1 MTAIF
6 HIYLV
11 QDTVLAIG
19 DTVVNK
25 TKSLPSVIF
34 CSRRRQVKHTH
45 THNQIIYIIHVVLC
59 QGKWRKRERSALYK
73 QRMKR
78 LLHQPG
84 GYLGEVIPKASHRK
98 CKCIRRGRH
107 LVYLKK
113 RKLVSVEQT
122 HNSGKGLG
130 GNKDQIEKETR
141 SQSLVVRNLST
152 RLVVIATGGFY
163 FFSSHGNDII
173 CVEFKKDYSDCL
185 GDNRLQE
192 GKSGSREI
200 NMNYNSYF
208 CMSKIGWFLIICLT

>member
-1 MTAIF
+1 MLCCAK
-6 HIYLV
+6 V
-11 QDTVLAIG
+11 NGEKESVL
-19 DTVVNK
+19 
-25 TKSLPSVIF
+25 LF
-34 CSRRRQVKHTH
+34 
-45 THNQIIYIIHVVLC
+45 
-59 QGKWRKRERSALYK
+59 LYK
-73 QRMKR
+73 LRMKR
-78 LLHQPG
+78 LLLQPG
-84 GYLGEVIPKASHRK
+84 EYLGEVIPKASHRK

-113 RKLVSVEQT
+113 RKLVSMEQT

-130 GNKDQIEKETR
+130 GNKDWIEKETR

-152 RLVVIATGGFY
+152 RRVVIATGGFY

-192 GKSGSREI
+192 GKSGSSEI

-208 CMSKIGWFLIICLT
+208 CMSKIGWFLIMCLT